1 MNERLKEIRK
11 VLLGQTQKLDD
22 GSIMAAAHG
31 RRIGGS
37 FQGVSRSWGAMHF
50 LGITHRARSCSV
62 RTAIPK
68 GRMREILSTQGELV
82 YLEKSPEVL
91 ACLCRSWMLEPV
103 LLTAWWNGKQLIVY
117 AYTARGIFAPLAC
130 RRTLKALEKKLPG
143 KLEQYREKTPR
154 NKLPDRSAKKNRQK
168 KAAEKKPQK
177 NAAKKNAKKDG
188 RSDQKK
194 SRRT

>member
-22 GSIMAAAHG
+22 GSIAAAARR

-37 FQGVSRSWGAMHF
+37 FQGVSRSWGVMHV
-50 LGITHRARSCSV
+50 LGIAHRARSCSIK
-62 RTAIPK
+62 TAIPK
-68 GRMREILSTQGELV
+68 GRMREILRTQGELV

-91 ACLCRSWMLEPV
+91 ACLCRSWLLEPV
-103 LLTAWWNGKQLIVY
+103 LLTVWWDGKQLIVY

-130 RRTLKALEKKLPG
+130 RKTLKSLEKKLPG
-143 KLEQYREKTPR
+143 KLEPYREKPLQK
-154 NKLPDRSAKKNRQK
+154 KLPAKSAKKNRKK
-168 KAAEKKPQK
+168 KAAEKKTQR
-177 NAAKKNAKKDG
+177 NAAKKNTKKDG

-194 SRRT
+194 SHKT